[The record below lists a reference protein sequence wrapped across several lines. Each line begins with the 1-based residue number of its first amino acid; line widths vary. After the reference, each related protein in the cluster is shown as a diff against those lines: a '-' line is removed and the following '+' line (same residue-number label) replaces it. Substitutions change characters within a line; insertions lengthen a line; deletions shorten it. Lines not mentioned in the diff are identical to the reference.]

1 MGVLVTRSLTEL
13 QAQRHCAVVADEKGL
28 FLQ

>member
-1 MGVLVTRSLTEL
+1 MGVLVPRSLTEL